1 MTGLD
6 YPPSCLELGIARQF
20 ISLFATRSHMGNKTC
35 AIYSFLRLYSC
46 VSGVC
51 TQVFNDVIVCS
62 LGNARFKY
70 SFQL

>member
-1 MTGLD
+1 MAGLH
-6 YPPSCLELGIARQF
+6 YPPPCLELGIARQF
-20 ISLFATRSHMGNKTC
+20 ISLFAARSHMGHITC
-35 AIYSFLRLYSC
+35 ALYSFLRFYSG

-51 TQVFNDVIVCS
+51 TQVFNDAIVCS